1 MFSIWNKIICLYL
14 IFYIFIFHILIF
26 FHLKYIVRNL
36 LIFRH
41 SLPLTSKAL
50 TFFIFFKFFISYF
63 LYPYIQFSFQIYSV
77 KSFDFPALSPSDEQ
91 GSNRKVT
98 LNPIPCSNNQ
108 REVAEIF
115 QRILFQRISVI
126 FAGRRRFVKTANIE
140 FGARQYCWQQM
151 KLFLFFLVFFF

>member
-1 MFSIWNKIICLYL
+1 M
-14 IFYIFIFHILIF
+14 
-26 FHLKYIVRNL
+26 VRNL

-50 TFFIFFKFFISYF
+50 TFFIFFKLFISYF

-98 LNPIPCSNNQ
+98 LNPIHCSNNQ

-115 QRILFQRISVI
+115 QRILFQRISAI
-126 FAGRRRFVKTANIE
+126 FAGRRRRFVKTANSKH
-140 FGARQYCWQQM
+140 GQYRWQQM
-151 KLFLFFLVFFF
+151 KLIFIYIIFSIFFSF